1 MTTALCLPFRHRAR
15 ALAAAMAVLV
25 MFPLLAGAAD
35 ARDHSFHIPHRS
47 HAPSP
52 YGNVTGYEPAL
63 DKKSPEYIKTA
74 QVCETTSA
82 MGMYAT
88 TTAKQMSMNRTDH
101 RRFMH
106 NAWYRTGRG
115 IHLRNRPGATWAGMT
130 ASGRAAPIRW
140 GTPQGPPKNPHPS
153 NNNPSR

>member
-15 ALAAAMAVLV
+15 ALAATMAVLV

-101 RRFMH
+101 RRFYAQCMVSH
-106 NAWYRTGRG
+106 GAW
-115 IHLRNRPGATWAGMT
+115 HSLAQSAGGDMGGDD
-130 ASGRAAPIRW
+130 SIR
-140 GTPQGPPKNPHPS
+140 
-153 NNNPSR
+153 